1 MSNFALFA
9 GEAHYPAG
17 GWDDL
22 IGTFDTV
29 ADACARF
36 AQGREPEWFT
46 ETIPFEWGQIVDLTH
61 REVVLVWG
69 VVSYSKRATKT
80 QPAQLTV
87 FDWVS
92 PRQEV

>member
-1 MSNFALFA
+1 MFALFA

-22 IGTFDTV
+22 IGTF
-29 ADACARF
+29 ASIEDARARF
-36 AQGREPEWFT
+36 ALGYYPGEPQNT
-46 ETIPFEWGQIVDLTH
+46 DFEWGHIVDLTAAQ
-61 REVVLVWG
+61 VVLTWD

-80 QPAQLTV
+80 HPAQPTV

-92 PRQEV
+92 PKEG